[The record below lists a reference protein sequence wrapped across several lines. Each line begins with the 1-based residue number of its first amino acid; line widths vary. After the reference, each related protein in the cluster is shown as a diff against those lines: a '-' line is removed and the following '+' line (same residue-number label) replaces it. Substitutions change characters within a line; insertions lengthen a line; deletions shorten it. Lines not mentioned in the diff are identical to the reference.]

1 MSDHT
6 RTVELEQ
13 MLLARENRALRH
25 EALIQ
30 AYGHTVVLFT
40 MNIPGPVKAGPE
52 IFKAFDAGFGAL
64 LKLMEQQDIRVLYSK
79 TEHIF
84 TGPEGYL
91 VLDAAAKRIKVLCVQ
106 LEERST
112 TGRLYDIDVHS
123 PLGGVSREQIG
134 FQPRKCLLC
143 ERAARLCGRSR
154 RHSVEELTQ
163 AVFDILRE
171 YAEDERE
178 MA

>member
-1 MSDHT
+1 MPDRT
-6 RTVELEQ
+6 RAVELEE
-13 MLLARENRALRH
+13 MLLARENRAHRY
-25 EALIQ
+25 EALLQ
-30 AYGHTVVLFT
+30 EYGHTVVLFT

-52 IFKAFDAGFGAL
+52 IFKAFDTGFLAL
-64 LKLMEQQDIRVLYSK
+64 LDLLMQQDICILHSE

-91 VLDAAAKRIKVLCVQ
+91 VLDAAAKRVKLLSVQ
-106 LEERST
+106 LEERSM

-123 PLGGVSREQIG
+123 PTGSVSREQIG
-134 FQPRKCLLC
+134 FASRKCLIC
-143 ERAARLCGRSR
+143 GRAARLCGRSR

-171 YAEDERE
+171 YSQDERE

>member
-1 MSDHT
+1 M
-6 RTVELEQ
+6 
-13 MLLARENRALRH
+13 
-25 EALIQ
+25 
-30 AYGHTVVLFT
+30 
-40 MNIPGPVKAGPE
+40 
-52 IFKAFDAGFGAL
+52 
-64 LKLMEQQDIRVLYSK
+64 LYSK
-79 TEHIF
+79 TEYIF

-123 PLGGVSREQIG
+123 PLGSVSREQIG